1 MAYLIV
7 AYDVE
12 EKRVNK
18 VRKLL
23 KRYFMWVQNS
33 VFEGEISEGKLEK
46 CQREL
51 LKLIDEKVDSI
62 YFYRVENKLNYKKKV
77 LGIEKDLTGN
87 IL

>member
-7 AYDVE
+7 TYDVE

-23 KRYFMWVQNS
+23 KKYFMWVQNS
-33 VFEGEISEGKLEK
+33 VFEGEISEGNLNK

-51 LKLIDEKVDSI
+51 LRLIDEKRDSI
-62 YFYRVENKLNYKKKV
+62 YLFRLENRLNYKKEI

-87 IL
+87 IF